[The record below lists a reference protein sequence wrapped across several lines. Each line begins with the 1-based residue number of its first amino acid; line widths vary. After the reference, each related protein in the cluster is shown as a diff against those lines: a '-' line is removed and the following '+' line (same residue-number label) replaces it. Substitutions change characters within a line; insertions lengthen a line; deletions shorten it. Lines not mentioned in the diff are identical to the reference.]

1 VLLVR
6 EDDQGRVVA
15 ATRVQVPGAV
25 DARYAA
31 ARDAPDLG
39 ATPLAGGTPAERTA
53 FALWAPTA
61 RRVSVCVYAD
71 ARGAATH
78 QRPLRPDPAT
88 GIWRDTVAGV
98 GHGRPY
104 RYLVDVFVPGA
115 GVVRNRVT
123 DPYSLGLTANSARSV
138 VLDLRHPSTKPA
150 GWDGAARPAALAAPT
165 DLTVYELHVRDFS
178 AGDTTVRAPWRGK
191 FLAFT
196 EAASDGM
203 RHLRALAA
211 AGITDVHLLP
221 VYDLASV
228 PEVGCVVPAIP
239 RAAPDAEAQQAAVSA
254 VRERD
259 CFNWGYDPFHY
270 TAPEGSYATAPD
282 DAAARSRELRAMV
295 MALHAAGLR
304 VGMDVV
310 YNHTFASGQDP
321 RSVLDR
327 VVPGYYHRLDAD
339 GRIARSTCC
348 ENTATEHA
356 MMGKL
361 MIESA
366 AAWVRHYRLD
376 SFRFDLMGH
385 QPRAVMERL
394 QAAVDAAAGR
404 RVPMLGEGW
413 DFGEVAGGARFVQA
427 SQRSLPGS
435 GIATFSDRARDALR
449 GGGCCDGGAALVA
462 GRGLLSGL
470 ADGPD
475 AARERRGDLLRAADL
490 ARVGLAG
497 TLRAYEMTGADGAR
511 RPLAAFDYAGQPA
524 GYAAQPGEVVNYVE
538 NHDNLTLF
546 DLLALR
552 LPRDISREQRARAQV
567 LGVAFTAFSQGVAYL
582 HAGVEL
588 LRSKSLDRDS
598 FDSGDWFNRIDWTF
612 RDNGFGGG
620 VPPRH
625 RNAADWPWMK
635 PALAD
640 ARIAPTPAEI
650 RWARGASLDLLRIR
664 RSSTLF
670 RLRTAD
676 DVRRRL
682 HFRNVGPA
690 QDPAV
695 LVGHLDGAGYPGAA
709 FREVLY
715 LVNVAGEARTVT
727 LPEEARKAY
736 VLHPVHRAPTRRI
749 ARRATRAR
757 TRRADASRS
766 PPGRRWSSWWKGDER
781 GAPRRERPSGPPVTT
796 TRRARAAA
804 ARSRGRRPVP
814 PPAGPALS
822 AARQRRV
829 VAARFVADLPAP
841 FVAPLAATL
850 PALLAAPLPA
860 AFLAPRFAAGR
871 AAGSPP
877 SGASPPAC
885 AAATLMVRSA
895 SAVSSSSVARSSSS
909 VCCRSR
915 PSSSRPSSR
924 AYVRTQP

>member
-1 VLLVR
+1 
-6 EDDQGRVVA
+6 
-15 ATRVQVPGAV
+15 
-25 DARYAA
+25 
-31 ARDAPDLG
+31 
-39 ATPLAGGTPAERTA
+39 
-53 FALWAPTA
+53 
-61 RRVSVCVYAD
+61 
-71 ARGAATH
+71 
-78 QRPLRPDPAT
+78 
-88 GIWRDTVAGV
+88 
-98 GHGRPY
+98 
-104 RYLVDVFVPGA
+104 
-115 GVVRNRVT
+115 
-123 DPYSLGLTANSARSV
+123 
-138 VLDLRHPSTKPA
+138 
-150 GWDGAARPAALAAPT
+150 
-165 DLTVYELHVRDFS
+165 
-178 AGDTTVRAPWRGK
+178 
-191 FLAFT
+191 
-196 EAASDGM
+196 
-203 RHLRALAA
+203 
-211 AGITDVHLLP
+211 
-221 VYDLASV
+221 
-228 PEVGCVVPAIP
+228 
-239 RAAPDAEAQQAAVSA
+239 VSA

-282 DAAARSRELRAMV
+282 DAAARARELRAMV

-552 LPRDISREQRARAQV
+552 LPRDVSREQRARAQV

-582 HAGVEL
+582 HAGLEL

-612 RDNGFGGG
+612 RDNGFGAG

-695 LVGHLDGAGYPGAA
+695 LVGHLDGAGLPGGGVPGGALPRQRRGGGADGDAPRRGAKGLRAASRPPGAG
-709 FREVLY
+709 R
-715 LVNVAGEARTVT
+715 GGSRG
-727 LPEEARKAY
+727 
-736 VLHPVHRAPTRRI
+736 
-749 ARRATRAR
+749 ARRA
-757 TRRADASRS
+757 
-766 PPGRRWSSWWKGDER
+766 
-781 GAPRRERPSGPPVTT
+781 
-796 TRRARAAA
+796 
-804 ARSRGRRPVP
+804 RGRGERTLRDPRPDGGGLRGGRAMNAVLR
-814 PPAGPALS
+814 AGS
-822 AARQRRV
+822 AG
-829 VAARFVADLPAP
+829 ADLP
-841 FVAPLAATL
+841 
-850 PALLAAPLPA
+850 
-860 AFLAPRFAAGR
+860 
-871 AAGSPP
+871 
-877 SGASPPAC
+877 
-885 AAATLMVRSA
+885 
-895 SAVSSSSVARSSSS
+895 
-909 VCCRSR
+909 
-915 PSSSRPSSR
+915 
-924 AYVRTQP
+924 